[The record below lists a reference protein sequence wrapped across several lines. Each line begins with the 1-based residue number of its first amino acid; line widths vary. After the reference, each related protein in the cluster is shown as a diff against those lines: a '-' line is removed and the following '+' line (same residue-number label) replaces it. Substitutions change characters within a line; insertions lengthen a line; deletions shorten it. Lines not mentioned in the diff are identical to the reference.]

1 MENLP
6 TELNAPQPPSQPG
19 LGVNGRRALFVA
31 IERAN
36 DAVVA
41 ETRALRERAG
51 VDLRDFERRKSQAL
65 LDLTRAGGNLSE
77 GPADDALVESLGTLR
92 RSLDD
97 NMKLLS
103 THLRAVRE
111 ISELISRSLIEADSD
126 GTYTRQLGRDP
137 A

>member
-6 TELNAPQPPSQPG
+6 AESTSSQPR
-19 LGVNGRRALFVA
+19 VTAIPISGREALYVA

-36 DAVVA
+36 SAVVA
-41 ETRALRERAG
+41 ETQALRNRAG

-65 LDLTRAGGNLSE
+65 LDLTRAGSTIGE
-77 GPADDALVESLGTLR
+77 GPADAALVERLGVLRGSLE
-92 RSLDD
+92 D

-111 ISELISRSLIEADSD
+111 ISELISRALIEAESD
-126 GTYTRQLGRDP
+126 GTYTSQLGRGQ

>member
-6 TELNAPQPPSQPG
+6 VEAPRPPVLAG
-19 LGVNGRRALFVA
+19 NRHNALFVA

-36 DAVVA
+36 AAVVA
-41 ETRALRERAG
+41 ETQALRQRGG

-65 LDLTRAGGNLSE
+65 LDLTRAGRNMAE
-77 GPADDALVESLGTLR
+77 GPADEALVERLGRLR
-92 RSLDD
+92 HSLDD

-111 ISELISRSLIEADSD
+111 ISELISRSLIEAESD
-126 GTYTRQLGRDP
+126 GTYSRKLGRD
-137 A
+137 AV

>member
-6 TELNAPQPPSQPG
+6 AESKSSRPTVTAIPIS
-19 LGVNGRRALFVA
+19 GREALYVA

-36 DAVVA
+36 SAVVA
-41 ETRALRERAG
+41 ETKALRNRAG

-65 LDLTRAGGNLSE
+65 LDLTRAGSTIGE
-77 GPADDALVESLGTLR
+77 GPADAALVERLGVLRGSLE
-92 RSLDD
+92 D

-111 ISELISRSLIEADSD
+111 ISELISRALIEAESD
-126 GTYTRQLGRDP
+126 GTYTSQLGRGQ